1 MLFRSAPAEARLL
14 HWICNRILPRFRRCL
29 RPRRNPEPGCQSFAS
44 YWRSW
49 PLTDG
54 LAEAPPFG
62 YKAKTPEDPMAL
74 QDDAGTLDTN
84 LRTLARWRST
94 ARVLVE
100 ALPNILKYDG
110 KTIVVKYGG
119 HAMEGGVSEHF
130 AQDIVLM
137 KQTGIDPI
145 VVHGGGPQIGS
156 MLKRLSIPSNFIDGL
171 RITDDAAIEVV
182 EMVLTGSINK
192 QIVSGINAAG
202 GRAVGISGKDGNL
215 LIARKLE
222 RMKLDPQTLQS
233 KLVDLGF
240 VGEPEAVNAEVLRTI
255 IDSALIPVI
264 APIGVG
270 RQGETYNINA
280 DTVAGAVASAM
291 TATRLMLLTDVQGVL
306 DTEGKRIRRLTAVEA
321 RALVDNGTIS
331 GGMIPKIETAI
342 EAVEGGVKAAVILD
356 GRIPHVLLLELFTE
370 HGAGTMI
377 TAE

>member
-1 MLFRSAPAEARLL
+1 
-14 HWICNRILPRFRRCL
+14 
-29 RPRRNPEPGCQSFAS
+29 
-44 YWRSW
+44 
-49 PLTDG
+49 
-54 LAEAPPFG
+54 
-62 YKAKTPEDPMAL
+62 MAL
-74 QDDAGTLDTN
+74 QDDAGNLDTN

-119 HAMEGGVSEHF
+119 HAMEGGVAQHF

-137 KQTGIDPI
+137 KQTGIGPI

-156 MLKRLSIPSNFIDGL
+156 MLKRLSIPSNFVDGL
-171 RITDDAAIEVV
+171 RVTDAAAIEVV

-215 LIARKLE
+215 VVARKLE
-222 RMKLDPQTLQS
+222 RIKLDPHTLQS
-233 KLVDLGF
+233 KPVDLGF
-240 VGEPEAVNAEVLRTI
+240 VGEPETVNAEVLRTI
-255 IDSALIPVI
+255 IDSALIPVV

-270 RQGETYNINA
+270 RKGETYNINA
-280 DTVAGAVASAM
+280 DTVAGAIAGAM
-291 TATRLMLLTDVQGVL
+291 KATRLILLTDVEGVL
-306 DTEGKRIRRLTAVEA
+306 DNEGKRIRRLTVADA
-321 RALVDNGTIS
+321 RGLIANGTIS

-342 EAVEGGVKAAVILD
+342 EAVEGGVAAAVILN
-356 GRIPHVLLLELFTE
+356 GRIPHVILLELFTE